1 MSQVKNHKYLGMTLD
16 YTVSGISR
24 TSMLEYIDDILTS
37 FNKMDPSNSGTK
49 SSVASENLFKV
60 DKDCYNLS
68 PDKSKGIHNLVVNI
82 LYMHTRCIT

>member
-1 MSQVKNHKYLGMTLD
+1 MIQVKNQKYLGITLD
-16 YTVSGISR
+16 YTVSGIDR
-24 TSMLEYIDDILTS
+24 ISMLEYIDDILTS

-68 PDKSKGIHNLVVNI
+68 PDKSKGIHNLVVKI
-82 LYMHTRCIT
+82 LYMHTSRIP

>member
-1 MSQVKNHKYLGMTLD
+1 MIRGNIQKYPGVNLD
-16 YTVSGISR
+16 YKVSGIDR
-24 TSMLEYIDDILTS
+24 IDMLEYIDDILTS